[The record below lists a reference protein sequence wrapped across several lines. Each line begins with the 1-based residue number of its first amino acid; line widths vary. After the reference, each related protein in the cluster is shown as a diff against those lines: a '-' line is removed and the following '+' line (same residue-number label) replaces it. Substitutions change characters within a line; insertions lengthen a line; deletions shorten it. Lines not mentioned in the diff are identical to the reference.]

1 MFTLITEK
9 SRFFRVKR
17 GQSREDIEKFFL
29 SPVDGK
35 TFSGRIVEV
44 NGGLSVCVAAVGD
57 TYRTIAAK
65 LGEDEAVLKKINC
78 NKPVYPTCKIF
89 YPRKNV

>member
-17 GQSREDIEKFFL
+17 GQSRDEIEKFFV

-35 TFSGRIVEV
+35 AFAGRIVEV
-44 NGGLSVCVAAVGD
+44 NGNLSVCTAAVGD
-57 TYRTIAAK
+57 TYRTLAAK
-65 LGEDEAVLKKINC
+65 LGADEDVLKKINY